1 MNTANHKIST
11 FLASIGFH
19 NSDFRHIVPDN
30 GGDES
35 LTIDGIGDFCS
46 FHRSI
51 WSRIS
56 VPYRFESLPLLARG
70 QSKEVRMINE
80 QYVAVKYIPS
90 LSSHTYSRFG
100 MIAGTESL
108 RMDMTTELFSYLDV
122 KEFDNLF
129 VTRIDDYLVF
139 KTVCSPQLIEV
150 IFKYYHSGTPVWRY
164 YGIDKA
170 VCRDGSTIDIE
181 EPYPN
186 SPIIRF
192 DWRNPASVAFKI
204 PQSSVTKLSDILGD
218 VVAIEKRED
227 DYYAKINQDKEPEY
241 KAAILQHQEE
251 LGPDIYKFLDMN
263 HFLHDEVLPDD
274 LANCF
279 IDVVEAKKLAQ
290 RSVYHVKSLLLQSG
304 YELWDGCINITDDGK
319 SLYGELSFDCLR
331 IRKLNAHG
339 SQECYDKDLWRQGV
353 DEDIILERYA
363 KLVSDIQ
370 ANIMIFLRDEQGCS
384 DCALAV

>member
-1 MNTANHKIST
+1 MNTINCKIAT
-11 FLASIGFH
+11 FLTSIGFH
-19 NSDFRHIVPDN
+19 NSDVSHILPDN
-30 GGDES
+30 SSAEAIA
-35 LTIDGIGDFCS
+35 IDGMENFCS
-46 FHRSI
+46 FHKTI

-56 VPYRFESLPLLARG
+56 APFSFQSLPLLARG
-70 QSKEVRMINE
+70 QSKEVRMVND
-80 QYVAVKYIPS
+80 QYVAIKYIPS
-90 LSSHTYSRFG
+90 LSSHTHSRFG

-122 KEFDNLF
+122 KGIDNLF

-150 IFKYYHSGTPVWRY
+150 IFKFYHSGTPVWRY
-164 YGIDKA
+164 HGIDKS
-170 VCRDGSTIDIE
+170 VCRDGSTIEVE

-204 PQSSVTKLSDILGD
+204 PQNSVIKLSEILGD
-218 VVAIEKRED
+218 VVTIEKRESE
-227 DYYAKINQDKEPEY
+227 YYAKINQDKEPEY
-241 KAAILQHQEE
+241 KAAILRHKEE
-251 LGPDIYKFLDMN
+251 LGPDIYRVLDMN

-279 IDVVEAKKLAQ
+279 IDVGEAKQLAQ
-290 RSVYHVKSLLLQSG
+290 YSVYHVKSLLLQSG

-331 IRKLNAHG
+331 IRRLNSSG
-339 SQECYDKDLWRQGV
+339 SQECYDKDLWRHGV
-353 DEDIILERYA
+353 DEEIILKRYA
-363 KLVSDIQ
+363 KLVSDVQ
-370 ANIMIFLRDEQGCS
+370 ANIMIFLSGEHGCS